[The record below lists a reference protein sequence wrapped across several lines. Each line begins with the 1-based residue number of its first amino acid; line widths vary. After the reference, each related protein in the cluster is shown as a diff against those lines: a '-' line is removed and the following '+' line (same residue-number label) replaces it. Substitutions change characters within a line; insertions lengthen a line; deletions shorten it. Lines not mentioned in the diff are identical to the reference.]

1 MEAAGKEPGRN
12 LANKLL
18 NEGGQASSLLR
29 GEDGVQH
36 ARGQLL
42 HTLRQRVRFAPA
54 DLDAK
59 LRLAEALRLRGFYQD
74 ALPLVQEAVAVCVST
89 YGPESTEALTCQGIL
104 GAIFVHVG
112 NFCEAEKL
120 HRQVLDIRLKTLG
133 PEHESTVWSMG
144 ELAVALPTYSAE
156 KIGLHRQV
164 LASKKRTLVLAILI
178 LCTQSPTWLLFYEH
192 WAISA
197 KQ

>member
-18 NEGGQASSLLR
+18 NEPGKPPRCCVVKMVSNMRVDNCCTPCANVCAS
-29 GEDGVQH
+29 
-36 ARGQLL
+36 
-42 HTLRQRVRFAPA
+42 
-54 DLDAK
+54 
-59 LRLAEALRLRGFYQD
+59 LAEALRLRGFYQD

-133 PEHESTVWSMG
+133 PEQESMVWSMG

-164 LASKKRTLVLAILI
+164 LASKKRILVLAILI